1 MTDDYDVTTPEHLAW
16 VKGLKVG
23 DEVEWHGLNRW
34 EHVVM
39 GGPAHPLVAEFI
51 RPTAA
56 ERQRMAR
63 LDAMGYPPPPNAVI
77 AVAKLQTALDAL
89 QIAHDE
95 WRDRA
100 LRAEALVQRMEAP
113 SIRIPK
119 VTPSATMKIG
129 PAFHPITGAKFVH
142 DGNGWHYEE
151 KPDDDRGRGML
162 TMAAVSKGVGR

>member
-16 VKGLKVG
+16 VKGLRVG

-95 WRDRA
+95 WKAKFDSERHHAISLSNANRDLMSQRDEWRDRA
-100 LRAEALVQRMEAP
+100 LRAEAKVQRMELP
-113 SIRIPK
+113 DVPE
-119 VTPSATMKIG
+119 
-129 PAFHPITGAKFVH
+129 HPEHTVS
-142 DGNGWHYEE
+142 
-151 KPDDDRGRGML
+151 RGLL

>member
-16 VKGLKVG
+16 VKGLDYG
-23 DEVEWHGLNRW
+23 AACEWRYSTDLPWVKAN
-34 EHVVM
+34 VKNP
-39 GGPAHPLVAEFI
+39 PACALRPELI

-63 LDAMGYPPPPNAVI
+63 VDAMGYPPPPNAVI

-95 WRDRA
+95 WKAKFDSERHHAISLSNANRDLMSQRDEWRDRA
-100 LRAEALVQRMEAP
+100 LRAEAKVQRMELP
-113 SIRIPK
+113 DVPE
-119 VTPSATMKIG
+119 
-129 PAFHPITGAKFVH
+129 HPEHTVS
-142 DGNGWHYEE
+142 
-151 KPDDDRGRGML
+151 RGLL

>member
-16 VKGLKVG
+16 VKGLDYG
-23 DEVEWHGLNRW
+23 AACEWRDSTDLPWVKGN
-34 EHVVM
+34 VM
-39 GGPAHPLVAEFI
+39 NPPACALRPELI

-63 LDAMGYPPPPNAVI
+63 VDAMGYPPPPNAVI

-100 LRAEALVQRMEAP
+100 LRAEALVQRLETP
-113 SIRIPK
+113 NVPEIPD
-119 VTPSATMKIG
+119 SS
-129 PAFHPITGAKFVH
+129 
-142 DGNGWHYEE
+142 
-151 KPDDDRGRGML
+151 DDCGRGLL